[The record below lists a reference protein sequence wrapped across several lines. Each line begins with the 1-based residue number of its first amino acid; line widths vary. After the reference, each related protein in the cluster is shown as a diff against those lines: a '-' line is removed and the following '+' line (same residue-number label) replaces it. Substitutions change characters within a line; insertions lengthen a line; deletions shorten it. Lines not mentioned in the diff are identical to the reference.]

1 MAQESNKSSYQS
13 LGKGVYRVGAV
24 QRSAVTGRY
33 VVPKAASK
41 EASRTTSTENKGAG
55 TTAKKR

>member
-1 MAQESNKSSYQS
+1 MAKKTNTSSYQS

-33 VVPKAASK
+33 VTKATTA
-41 EASRTTSTENKGAG
+41 AATRTTVTESKSTS
-55 TTAKKR
+55 TTGKKR

>member
-1 MAQESNKSSYQS
+1 MAKQANSNSYQS

-33 VVPKAASK
+33 VTKNTATAA
-41 EASRTTSTENKGAG
+41 ARTTVTESKSSSA
-55 TTAKKR
+55 TAKKR